1 MECLMKGNEMGV
13 KDKIKRV
20 MPQRIWNEIKSCTDK
35 YYEGK
40 MRKKCKLIEEF
51 RPSESEFGVNL
62 IGDIRAETGLGQ
74 SMRIIADMLEQAGIP
89 FLVRQMDAP
98 DNIEHQ
104 ERKWDHK
111 IASESRYGINLIHI
125 NNNVWKKNYNRIPI
139 GELSGRYNIAFWL
152 WELEEFPDDWVS
164 CIDTVD
170 EIWTPSEFISR
181 GLRKKTEKNVI
192 TMPYGVVLDK
202 SNLVGR
208 KYFHLPED
216 KFLFLVMYDFLSISE
231 RKNPYGVIKAYMR
244 AFKKTDRGMGL
255 VIKVNHLKKKTELD
269 RLRAKLSGYPDI
281 YFITD
286 NLSRR
291 EVESLIADADVLV
304 SLHRA
309 EGFGLPLAE
318 AMYLGTAVIATN
330 WSSTT
335 EFMDVDSAC
344 LVDYELV
351 SLIKDIGPYRKGNRW
366 ADADVG
372 HAAEYMRELFL
383 DKEFYKRKVAGGE
396 KYIKECLDL
405 EKMSDRVRGRME
417 EIYKGYKSE
426 NL

>member
-1 MECLMKGNEMGV
+1 M
-13 KDKIKRV
+13 
-20 MPQRIWNEIKSCTDK
+20 
-35 YYEGK
+35 
-40 MRKKCKLIEEF
+40 
-51 RPSESEFGVNL
+51 
-62 IGDIRAETGLGQ
+62 
-74 SMRIIADMLEQAGIP
+74 
-89 FLVRQMDAP
+89 
-98 DNIEHQ
+98 
-104 ERKWDHK
+104 
-111 IASESRYGINLIHI
+111 
-125 NNNVWKKNYNRIPI
+125 
-139 GELSGRYNIAFWL
+139 
-152 WELEEFPDDWVS
+152 
-164 CIDTVD
+164 
-170 EIWTPSEFISR
+170 
-181 GLRKKTEKNVI
+181 
-192 TMPYGVVLDK
+192 
-202 SNLVGR
+202 
-208 KYFHLPED
+208 
-216 KFLFLVMYDFLSISE
+216 
-231 RKNPYGVIKAYMR
+231 
-244 AFKKTDRGMGL
+244 
-255 VIKVNHLKKKTELD
+255 KKKTELD